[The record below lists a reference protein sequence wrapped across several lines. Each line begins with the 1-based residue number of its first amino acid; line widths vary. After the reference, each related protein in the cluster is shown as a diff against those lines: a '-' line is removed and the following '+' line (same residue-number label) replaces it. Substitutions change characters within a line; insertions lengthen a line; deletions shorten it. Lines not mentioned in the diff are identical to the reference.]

1 MQSRIAD
8 CRIFRERKKYGK
20 SLVFGPQRDAHA
32 CTGSFFDHPRTGG
45 TDPLAGFW
53 GGFGGAGGRWEG
65 GHDLWLLATW
75 LLATWLLAT
84 WLCRSVQ
91 LADAPHSPLP
101 PASRGPADISLEY

>member
-1 MQSRIAD
+1 MATVLYRAGLQIAGYS
-8 CRIFRERKKYGK
+8 EK

-32 CTGSFFDHPRTGG
+32 CIGSFFDHPRTGG
-45 TDPLAGFW
+45 THPLIRFCI
-53 GGFGGAGGRWEG
+53 GFGGAGGRWEG
-65 GHDLWLLATW
+65 GHDQRLLATW

-101 PASRGPADISLEY
+101 PASRGPAD